1 MYDVVVK
8 EFTFAISSPD
18 EFLFCFALDRA
29 VAQSMSGVR
38 PLDVDGDILPLQQRH
53 DIAVQQSSTSLERV
67 TTENDLSVSSELSQ
81 PGDGVEAEL
90 LTDPLDPAPVNDQS
104 PSSSAPLQPIPVVCM
119 QQSTVETDLS
129 VSCELSQPVTGVEAE
144 LSTDPL
150 DPAPVKDQSPSSSA
164 PLQPFPDIAAQST
177 GGKSLLGTNMFY
189 GSKQLKKCVQSVK
202 SVQPAVGAGLSRAHR
217 LSRKPP
223 SRYND

>member
-67 TTENDLSVSSELSQ
+67 TTENDLSVSSELSH

-90 LTDPLDPAPVNDQS
+90 LTDPLDPVNDQSPSSSAPLQPILVVSMQQSTVETDLSVSCELSQPVAGVETELSTDPLDPAPVNDQS
-104 PSSSAPLQPIPVVCM
+104 PSSSAPLQP
-119 QQSTVETDLS
+119 
-129 VSCELSQPVTGVEAE
+129 
-144 LSTDPL
+144 
-150 DPAPVKDQSPSSSA
+150 
-164 PLQPFPDIAAQST
+164 FPDIAAQPST

-202 SVQPAVGAGLSRAHR
+202 SVQPAVGVGLSRAHR

-223 SRYND
+223 SRYKD

>member
-38 PLDVDGDILPLQQRH
+38 PLDVDGDILLLQQRH

-67 TTENDLSVSSELSQ
+67 TTENDLSVSSELSH

-90 LTDPLDPAPVNDQS
+90 LTDPLDPVN
-104 PSSSAPLQPIPVVCM
+104 
-119 QQSTVETDLS
+119 
-129 VSCELSQPVTGVEAE
+129 
-144 LSTDPL
+144 
-150 DPAPVKDQSPSSSA
+150 DQSPSSSA
-164 PLQPFPDIAAQST
+164 PLQPFPDIASQPLT
-177 GGKSLLGTNMFY
+177 GGKSLFGTNMFY

-202 SVQPAVGAGLSRAHR
+202 SVQPAVGVGLSRAHR

-223 SRYND
+223 SRYKD